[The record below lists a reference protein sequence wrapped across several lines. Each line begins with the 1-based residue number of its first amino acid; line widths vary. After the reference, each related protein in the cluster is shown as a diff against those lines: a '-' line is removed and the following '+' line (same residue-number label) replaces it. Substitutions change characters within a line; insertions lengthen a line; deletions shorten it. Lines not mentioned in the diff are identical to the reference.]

1 MARAASSTV
10 DQLESTVEALQT
22 EAAET
27 PDPAALAE
35 ALVPIERRLQRVRAD
50 LAARAAELDIHR
62 RTGDRD
68 AATWLARTSG
78 TSKRRANEELETARR
93 LQGLSVLRDAAESGE
108 LSPEQ
113 TALAAR
119 AGEADPT
126 RQRQLMD
133 AARRED
139 LGGLRKE
146 ADRIIAAAD
155 DNQAAR
161 HARIH
166 GDRSL
171 RFWRDVDG
179 TACLQARTTPEQM
192 AVIKSR
198 LMKEADAVFG
208 AARRDDRRE
217 PFEAYLV
224 DALANQCTDSNH
236 STVPPRRDLLI
247 HIDLQ
252 ALLRGRTV
260 SGERCEIVG
269 VGPVPVEVAAD
280 LDANPFI
287 KAVIRDGLDIRTV
300 AHFGRHVPA
309 ELRTALE
316 ARASQCEV
324 PGCAHEGR
332 LEIDHAKVD
341 FAAGGPH
348 TLWNDDVLCDHHHDL
363 KTNKGYRLDGPPGR
377 RRWLGPAG
385 QIMSADE

>member
-1 MARAASSTV
+1 MSAASNPTIDRLDAAV
-10 DQLESTVEALQT
+10 AALRDDVADT
-22 EAAET
+22 H
-27 PDPAALAE
+27 DPAALVD
-35 ALVPIERRLQRVRAD
+35 ALVPIERRLQSIRAD
-50 LAARAAELDIHR
+50 LARRAAELDVHQ

-68 AATWLARTSG
+68 PASWLARASG
-78 TSKRRANEELETARR
+78 TSKRRAGEELETARR
-93 LQGLSVLRDAAESGE
+93 LQGLPVLREAAESGE

-113 TALAAR
+113 TALVAR
-119 AGEADPT
+119 AGEADPA
-126 RQRQLMD
+126 RQRQLLG

-155 DNQAAR
+155 DDQAAR

-166 GDRSL
+166 RDRSI

-198 LMKEADAVFG
+198 LMKEADAVFD

-217 PFEAYLV
+217 PYEAYLI
-224 DALANQCTDSNH
+224 DALANQCTGSNH
-236 STVPPRRDLLI
+236 TTVPPKRDLLI

-332 LEIDHAKVD
+332 LEFDHAKVD

-348 TLWNDDVLCDHHHDL
+348 ALWNDDVLCDHHHDL
-363 KTNKGYRLDGPPGR
+363 KTNEGYRLDGPPGR

-385 QIMSADE
+385 QIVSADE